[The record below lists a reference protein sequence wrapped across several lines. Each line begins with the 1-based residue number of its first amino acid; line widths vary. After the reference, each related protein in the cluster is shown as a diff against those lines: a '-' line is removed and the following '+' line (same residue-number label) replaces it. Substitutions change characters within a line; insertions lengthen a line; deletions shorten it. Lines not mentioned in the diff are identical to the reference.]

1 MNPQVCIGPAW
12 IKSGLISVRI
22 FSNSNILSRQ
32 SLQPV
37 AFDAYDSNI
46 EDENAIEIRPEQR
59 ELLSLYHNSFNDEK
73 VDQDLIVEL
82 VRFIQRK
89 YAFEEEG
96 AILIFLPGYDDI
108 VTLRDRLQGD
118 PGAPT
123 CTPGCRRS

>member
-1 MNPQVCIGPAW
+1 M
-12 IKSGLISVRI
+12 
-22 FSNSNILSRQ
+22 
-32 SLQPV
+32 

-118 PGAPT
+118 PGT
-123 CTPGCRRS
+123 GTRNLNVYSISNL